1 MNPYYSDE
9 NESSN
14 VFLDT
19 ILEAEK
25 NKSSQK
31 EDKNYSQSIHE
42 KWKKF

>member
-25 NKSSQK
+25 NQSNQK
-31 EDKNYSQSIHE
+31 EEKCYSQSIHE
-42 KWKKF
+42 KMEDL